1 MINSKNV
8 IVGFLILALMTLD
21 VGLALKV
28 EQVEVLNI
36 HLNERIDVLE
46 QENEELRKHV
56 PDSINKLI
64 TAIIWI
70 ESSNN
75 DSALNKKENAVGCI
89 QIRQIMLHEVN
100 RICNMTDNGLFF
112 DLDDRWSRDKSLQM
126 FNIWRQYHH
135 PNDTLEKIARNWN
148 GGPKGYAN
156 RKTNRYWKK
165 VKKQLKKLG

>member
-8 IVGFLILALMTLD
+8 IVGFLILALMILD
-21 VGLALKV
+21 VTLAWKV
-28 EQVEVLNI
+28 DQVEVLNI

-89 QIRQIMLHEVN
+89 QIRQIRLHEVN

>member
-8 IVGFLILALMTLD
+8 IVGFLILALMILD
-21 VGLALKV
+21 VTLAWKV
-28 EQVEVLNI
+28 DQVEVLNI
-36 HLNERIDVLE
+36 HLNERIDALE

-56 PDSINKLI
+56 PDSIGKLV
-64 TAIIWI
+64 TAMIWI

-75 DSALNKKENAVGCI
+75 DSALNKRENAVGCL

-100 RICNMTDNGLFF
+100 RICNMTKNGLFF
-112 DLDDRWSRDKSLQM
+112 ALDDRWSRDKSLHM
-126 FNIWRQYHH
+126 FAIWQQYHH
-135 PNDTLEKIARNWN
+135 PSDSLEKIARNWN
-148 GGPKGYAN
+148 GGPKGYAS